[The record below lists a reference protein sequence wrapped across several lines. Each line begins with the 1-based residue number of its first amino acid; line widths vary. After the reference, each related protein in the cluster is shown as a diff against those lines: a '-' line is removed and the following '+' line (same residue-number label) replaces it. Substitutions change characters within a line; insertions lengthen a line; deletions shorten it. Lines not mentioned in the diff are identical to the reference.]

1 MENKNYEPLGSKM
14 YFEQVADRYTER
26 SASLLWRWQ
35 RHRESI
41 AVFSLLGD
49 VEGLNILDLGCG
61 AGYYTRCCLDRG
73 VGEVTAVDFSPRMIE
88 QLPKDRVT
96 GVVADATETQLE
108 RQFPKIICAGL
119 LEFVVSPEKV
129 LNSALHLVE
138 KEGVMVCLIPPDNL
152 AGRLYRKFHQR
163 NGVNISLFS
172 KSLFF
177 QLAHGAGWRIDKF
190 KYLFPYTSVYRLK
203 VG

>member
-73 VGEVTAVDFSPRMIE
+73 VGEVTAVDEESFTVSCPGGAI
-88 QLPKDRVT
+88 LIKRVQPAGAAKITAGQWVQET
-96 GVVADATETQLE
+96 G
-108 RQFPKIICAGL
+108 
-119 LEFVVSPEKV
+119 
-129 LNSALHLVE
+129 
-138 KEGVMVCLIPPDNL
+138 
-152 AGRLYRKFHQR
+152 
-163 NGVNISLFS
+163 
-172 KSLFF
+172 
-177 QLAHGAGWRIDKF
+177 
-190 KYLFPYTSVYRLK
+190 LK
-203 VG
+203 VGERLA